1 MTDLQDKKGIQI
13 ATQAEF
19 KRERELLAGLGLSP
33 IKHWATRCK
42 WYKPDGSF
50 HAELPSDMYS
60 RLLYMGRGLRPE
72 IGIPSRKVVEN
83 ASVTLLDAVVN
94 LMDGVATWRGTASDL
109 LSVLD
114 GKTGELPVDGTRLS
128 KRLNKLASQLLAMG
142 IVMERVKSAKK
153 REILLERH

>member
-33 IKHWATRCK
+33 IKHWAARCK

-72 IGIPSRKVVEN
+72 VGIPSREVVEN
-83 ASVTLLDAVVN
+83 TSVTLLDAVVN

-153 REILLERH
+153 REILLRIR